1 VSKAANQVTLQAQV
15 LIDAIDQNRE
25 ALAGV
30 LDKIHEDMGNKFI
43 VKRDPD
49 GHQVPIDPDQTHLAR
64 VMLANYVAAFLAG
77 EVPDVG
83 EVSDSI
89 INFYDTG
96 YSHGSAYAEARQSQ
110 LN

>member
-1 VSKAANQVTLQAQV
+1 MDEQCKRTVLQAQV

-30 LDKIHEDMGNKFI
+30 LDKIHQDMGNEL
-43 VKRDPD
+43 VVNRSPD
-49 GHQVPIDPDQTHLAR
+49 GHQVPIEPNQAHITR
-64 VMLANYVAAFLAG
+64 VMLANYLAAFMAG
-77 EVPDVG
+77 EVPDQG
-83 EVSDSI
+83 EFSDSI

-96 YSHGSAYAEARQSQ
+96 FSHGAAYAEARQSQ